1 MESDNTDNELTDELT
16 DEQQESVAGG
26 GGLEGQ
32 GGWRSANRPWIVTV
46 VNANAV
52 AHPSRAPAW

>member
-1 MESDNTDNELTDELT
+1 MEPETTHGNVSDELT

-32 GGWRSANRPWIVTV
+32 GGWRSATRPWIC
-46 VNANAV
+46 
-52 AHPSRAPAW
+52 HPGECKCGRAP

>member
-32 GGWRSANRPWIVTV
+32 GGWRSANRPWIC
-46 VNANAV
+46 
-52 AHPSRAPAW
+52 HPGPCQCGRAP